1 MKTAAFVALLPT
13 LAFASLF
20 TRDTYSGLITL
31 SALGSG
37 TPVQNLT
44 AIGYSTSNQ
53 NEITASDGHFYIG
66 KPTASI
72 PCPTRLCK
80 LPTNI
85 TAIVVVNT
93 RAHMVPSHPPL
104 DQYYRNTGA
113 YPPFPE
119 TKLIYA
125 SLTGLSR
132 RRPAYLRQQD
142 RQRSQLRNSP
152 LEHHRDKIQYPQGL
166 YIQTQWPRRNSGL
179 TVLQRQ

>member
-20 TRDTYSGLITL
+20 AQDTNSGPITL

-37 TPVQNLT
+37 SPVQNLT

-53 NEITASDGHFYIG
+53 NEITASHGHFYIG

-85 TAIVVVNT
+85 TAIVVINT
-93 RAHMVPSHPPL
+93 RAHTFPSSSHPIL
-104 DQYYRNTGA
+104 LQ
-113 YPPFPE
+113 F
-119 TKLIYA
+119 
-125 SLTGLSR
+125 
-132 RRPAYLRQQD
+132 RRPSTFCSD
-142 RQRSQLRNSP
+142 
-152 LEHHRDKIQYPQGL
+152 
-166 YIQTQWPRRNSGL
+166 QTNVYFPYRPPEAPTSVSSSTGPTAL
-179 TVLQRQ
+179 SATK

>member
-20 TRDTYSGLITL
+20 AQDTNSGPITL

-37 TPVQNLT
+37 SPVQNLT

-53 NEITASDGHFYIG
+53 NEITASHGHFYIG

-85 TAIVVVNT
+85 TAIVVINT
-93 RAHMVPSHPPL
+93 CAHMVPSHPPL
-104 DQYYRNTGA
+104 IRYCCNSGDH
-113 YPPFPE
+113 PPFAQ
-119 TKLIYA
+119 TKLTYT
-125 SLTGLSR
+125 SLTGLPR

-152 LEHHRDKIQYPQGL
+152 LEQHRDKIQYPQGL

-179 TVLQRQ
+179 TVLQHQ